1 MNHSRRWWFLI
12 VLLIGVA
19 MSIFYQYAL
28 LDYIGD
34 LVERGRRATFGDLK
48 KTPALVP
55 TVKQAIFYMS
65 PRSEKLLRVER
76 DIEEGNTSIK
86 TVRRTLESLIAGPR
100 EEDAAVPVVPPGVK
114 IRAIFPGPGS
124 TLYIDFDRKF
134 REAHPGGAWS
144 ELLSVQAVANTVLA
158 NYGNVYEKVILLIE
172 GQQAETIAGALTIAG
187 PLKFRNDLVEAPA
200 AEAAP
205 EAAPET
211 AAPVVPPTPPA
222 PVGVP
227 DAPVSPAGVSDKASP
242 VGVPS
247 KDKPVGPVG
256 APKGD
261 R

>member
-1 MNHSRRWWFLI
+1 MNRSRRWWFLI

-19 MSIFYQYAL
+19 MSIFYQDAL
-28 LDYIGD
+28 SDYIGD
-34 LVERGRRATFGDLK
+34 LVERGRRATFGDPK
-48 KTPALVP
+48 KTPALAP

-76 DIEEGNTSIK
+76 DVEEGASSIK
-86 TVRRTLESLIAGPR
+86 TVRRTLETLIAGPR
-100 EEDAAVPVVPPGVK
+100 EEDAAAPVVPPGVK
-114 IRAIFPGPGS
+114 IRAVFPGPGS
-124 TLYIDFDRKF
+124 VLYVDFDRKF
-134 REAHPGGAWS
+134 REDHPGGAWS
-144 ELLSVQAVANTVLA
+144 ELLTVQAVANTVLA

-187 PLKFRNDLVEAPA
+187 PLKFRDDLVEAPA
-200 AEAAP
+200 AEAAA
-205 EAAPET
+205 EAVPKI

-227 DAPVSPAGVSDKASP
+227 DAPVSPAGVPDKVGP

-247 KDKPVGPVG
+247 QEKPVGPVG
-256 APKGD
+256 APKGG